1 MLKLGDS
8 VTTDHISP
16 AGAFPADGPAGR
28 WLLERDV
35 EEGDF
40 NSFGSRR
47 GNHEIMMRG
56 TFANVRIRNQLAP
69 GTEGGWTVDHATGE
83 ICSIYDAAM
92 SSESPMIVLAGSQY
106 GTGSS
111 RDWAAK
117 GTLLLGV
124 KAVIATSFERI
135 HRSNLVGM
143 GVLPLTFK
151 EGEDA
156 ESLGL
161 SGEEKF
167 TIPIDDNVVPLQMI
181 EITATN
187 SEGKEIVFEAQVR
200 MDTPVD
206 VEYYRNGG
214 ILHTVLRNLAQ

>member
-1 MLKLGDS
+1 M
-8 VTTDHISP
+8 
-16 AGAFPADGPAGR
+16 
-28 WLLERDV
+28 
-35 EEGDF
+35 
-40 NSFGSRR
+40 
-47 GNHEIMMRG
+47 
-56 TFANVRIRNQLAP
+56 
-69 GTEGGWTVDHATGE
+69 
-83 ICSIYDAAM
+83 
-92 SSESPMIVLAGSQY
+92 
-106 GTGSS
+106 
-111 RDWAAK
+111 
-117 GTLLLGV
+117 
-124 KAVIATSFERI
+124 IATSFERI